1 MTPLI
6 ERSQSGSSIWGI
18 NERSVNLFSWLWISQ
33 SSWIEIDYIPLRKN
47 PQNSIYRYKMLIFK
61 KWKSTIHTL
70 LREWHSHLLNCAT
83 RVTSVLCH
91 REASG
96 HLTEGE
102 RNSEGLASTWATVP
116 HITSI
121 THITQITSITEVGFI
136 IVKVSKKFSKKFS
149 KKYSKSTQHF
159 DYGKKW
165 FKFGSSIL
173 KILGDTFFCNAAN

>member
-1 MTPLI
+1 MRGLLTYFLGC
-6 ERSQSGSSIWGI
+6 EYHSQVGLRST
-18 NERSVNLFSWLWISQ
+18 
-33 SSWIEIDYIPLRKN
+33 IPLRKN
-47 PQNSIYRYKMLIFK
+47 PQNSIYRFKMLIFN

-70 LREWHSHLLNCAT
+70 LTEWHSHLLNCAT

-121 THITQITSITEVGFI
+121 THMTHITTTYPIINIPLLLNRNFI
-136 IVKVSKKFSKKFS
+136 KTIAMDQYIANVLSSKMVLDKPRVDNLC
-149 KKYSKSTQHF
+149 TL
-159 DYGKKW
+159 W
-165 FKFGSSIL
+165 
-173 KILGDTFFCNAAN
+173 

>member
-1 MTPLI
+1 MRGLLTYFLGC
-6 ERSQSGSSIWGI
+6 EYHSQVGLRST
-18 NERSVNLFSWLWISQ
+18 
-33 SSWIEIDYIPLRKN
+33 IPLRKN
-47 PQNSIYRYKMLIFK
+47 PQNSIYRFKMLIFN

-70 LREWHSHLLNCAT
+70 LTEWHSHLLNCAT

-121 THITQITSITEVGFI
+121 THMTQITSITHMTQITSITHMTQITSITHMTHITATYPINIPLLLNSNF
-136 IVKVSKKFSKKFS
+136 VKTNAMDQ
-149 KKYSKSTQHF
+149 YIANLL
-159 DYGKKW
+159 
-165 FKFGSSIL
+165 SIKML
-173 KILGDTFFCNAAN
+173 LDKPSVNNLCTPW

>member
-1 MTPLI
+1 MRGLLTYFLGC
-6 ERSQSGSSIWGI
+6 EYHSQVGLRST
-18 NERSVNLFSWLWISQ
+18 
-33 SSWIEIDYIPLRKN
+33 IPLRKN
-47 PQNSIYRYKMLIFK
+47 PQNSIYRFKMLIFN

-70 LREWHSHLLNCAT
+70 LTEWHSHLLNCAT

-121 THITQITSITEVGFI
+121 THMTHITATYPVNIPLLLNRNFI
-136 IVKVSKKFSKKFS
+136 KIIALDQFNTLNVLSSKMVLD
-149 KKYSKSTQHF
+149 KSSVDNLCTP
-159 DYGKKW
+159 W
-165 FKFGSSIL
+165 
-173 KILGDTFFCNAAN
+173 

>member
-6 ERSQSGSSIWGI
+6 ERSQSGNHRFGVLMRGLLTYFLGCEYHSQVGL
-18 NERSVNLFSWLWISQ
+18 RST
-33 SSWIEIDYIPLRKN
+33 IPLRKN
-47 PQNSIYRYKMLIFK
+47 PQNSIYRYKMLIFN

-173 KILGDTFFCNAAN
+173 KILGDTFLCNAAN